1 MTNRP
6 PLSKVLR
13 ETLALGVIGLV
24 TGLAT
29 AFINPFTGSIDA
41 LMKDIVA
48 SSALGRFAWKWIA
61 MLGPGALFGLTV
73 GGYLYLRVRHSWLRW
88 ASLVVFSTGSW
99 LLAILAVVM
108 FTRAPL
114 ESIPLPPDPYA
125 RALPG
130 LIGGLVG
137 AGLLAAL
144 MARLYAFFRG
154 GRPVLVMLFAGGLA
168 GVPLFYDGFLVT
180 FPLWQCV
187 VAAAI
192 GWALGRSR
200 QQDRRRSECDV
211 IAC

>member
-1 MTNRP
+1 
-6 PLSKVLR
+6 LR
-13 ETLALGVIGLV
+13 ETLALGAIGLA

-29 AFINPFTGSIDA
+29 ALINPFTGPIDG
-41 LMKDIVA
+41 LMKDVVA
-48 SSALGRFAWKWIA
+48 NSALGRFAWKWLA
-61 MLGPGALFGLTV
+61 MLGPGALFGFTV
-73 GGYLYLRVRHSWLRW
+73 GGYLNWRLRHSWLRW
-88 ASLVVFSTGSW
+88 ALLVVFSTGSW

-114 ESIPLPPDPYA
+114 ENVALPPDPYA

-144 MARLYAFFRG
+144 MARLYGVFRG
-154 GRPVLVMLFAGGLA
+154 GRLVLVMLVAGGLA

-180 FPLWQCV
+180 FPLWQCA

-192 GWALGRSR
+192 GWGLGRSR
-200 QQDRRRSECDV
+200 QPVRR
-211 IAC
+211 